1 MATITK
7 TTGTS
12 VFSLQSV
19 AASTVAISSDIDV
32 STALA
37 ATLLIWFGR
46 RSATAAGAGVNIRI
60 EVSGESSGNSSWK
73 SLYTFTTNF
82 AACEAEAVSG
92 TVSSG
97 TNIITVASLTNLSI
111 GDYVFID
118 NGTIANSEWHRIKAT
133 TPATPSFTIENNL
146 ANAQTSSNIYDSAED
161 YVIDLDLTSKKRLRV
176 VADGASF
183 TQAFAIKALI
193 ITGDSIG

>member
-1 MATITK
+1 MANITK

-12 VFSLQSV
+12 VLSLQSV
-19 AASTVAISSDIDV
+19 AASTVVISSDLDV
-32 STALA
+32 STKMA
-37 ATLLIWFGR
+37 ATILIWFGR

-60 EVSGESSGNSSWK
+60 EVSGESSGDSSWK
-73 SLYTFTTNF
+73 SIYIFTTGF

-97 TNIITVASLTNLSI
+97 TNVITVASTTNLTI
-111 GDYVFID
+111 GDYIFID
-118 NGTIANSEWHRIKAT
+118 NSTIANSEWKRVKSISTNASVT
-133 TPATPSFTIENNL
+133 TENNL
-146 ANAQTSSNIYDSAED
+146 ANAQTGSTIYDSAED
-161 YVIDLDLTSKKRLRV
+161 FMCSLDLTAIKRLRV

-183 TQAFAIKALI
+183 TQAFAIKSLM

>member
-1 MATITK
+1 MANITK

-12 VFSLQSV
+12 VLSLQSV
-19 AASTVAISSDIDV
+19 AASTVVISSDLDV
-32 STALA
+32 STKMA
-37 ATLLIWFGR
+37 ATILIWFGR

-60 EVSGESSGNSSWK
+60 EVSGESSGDSSWK
-73 SLYTFTTNF
+73 SIYTFTTGF

-97 TNIITVASLTNLSI
+97 TNVITVASTTNLTI
-111 GDYVFID
+111 GDYIFID
-118 NGTIANSEWHRIKAT
+118 NSTIANSEWKRVKSISTNASVT
-133 TPATPSFTIENNL
+133 TENNL
-146 ANAQTSSNIYDSAED
+146 ANAQTGSTIYDSAED
-161 YVIDLDLTSKKRLRV
+161 FMCSLDLTAIKRLRV

-183 TQAFAIKALI
+183 TQAFAIKSLM